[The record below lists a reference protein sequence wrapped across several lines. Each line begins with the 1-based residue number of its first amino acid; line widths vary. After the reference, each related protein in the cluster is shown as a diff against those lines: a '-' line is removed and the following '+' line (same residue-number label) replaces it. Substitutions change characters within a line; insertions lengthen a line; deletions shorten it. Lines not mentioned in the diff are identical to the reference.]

1 MSQKNIKSCNL
12 PWKSQKVGKCP
23 KFEVGKCP
31 RKTVKVGIYPRK
43 VRKLENFTIKSP
55 SWKMSEISFLEPQH
69 SHWVMFQF
77 GTFFK
82 IVAHNL
88 NNHNE
93 PRNAFMKPPL
103 GTPYTFTKPPLA
115 LSHLEPEAIEKSD
128 SLRIHETPPSIRS
141 LGAGDNRKV
150 RLVTLCGHLP

>member
-1 MSQKNIKSCNL
+1 MRL
-12 PWKSQKVGKCP
+12 Y
-23 KFEVGKCP
+23 FDL
-31 RKTVKVGIYPRK
+31 TTYD
-43 VRKLENFTIKSP
+43 
-55 SWKMSEISFLEPQH
+55 

-93 PRNAFMKPPL
+93 PRYAFMKPPLGTPYTFTKPPL

-128 SLRIHETPPSIRS
+128 SLRIHETSPSIRS

-150 RLVTLCGHLP
+150 RLVTHSRNLP